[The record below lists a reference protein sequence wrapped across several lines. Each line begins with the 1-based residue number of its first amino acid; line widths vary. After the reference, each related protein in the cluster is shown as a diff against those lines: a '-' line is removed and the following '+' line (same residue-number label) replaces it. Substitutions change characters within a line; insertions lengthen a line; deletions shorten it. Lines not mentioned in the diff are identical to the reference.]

1 MNLFSYEYWKGVLE
15 MQRVLV
21 TAGATGIGYALAE
34 QFSDAG
40 YQIWIVDISKEALE
54 KCPKNWEQTELD
66 VSDENAMVGLFTEI
80 KNKWG
85 GLDVLCANAGTAGP
99 TELIEDQGVSA
110 FKNCLD
116 VNLIGAF
123 LSVKG
128 CLPIMKKQGKGAIIF
143 TSSTAG
149 LYGFPYR
156 SPYSASKWAI
166 HGLMK
171 TVAMEAG
178 SFGIRAN
185 AIAPGCVEGD
195 RINRVIER
203 EAVKKNTQADIVRQ
217 AYKAGTSLNT
227 FIEARDIAAMAVF
240 LASEAARLVSGQII
254 AVDGHTE
261 NPDPKI

>member
-1 MNLFSYEYWKGVLE
+1 MQKVLI
-15 MQRVLV
+15 
-21 TAGATGIGYALAE
+21 TAGASGIGYALAE
-34 QFSDAG
+34 AFYAEG
-40 YQIWIVDISKEALE
+40 YKVWVIDISEEDLT
-54 KCPKNWEQTELD
+54 KCPKNWEQTKLD
-66 VSDENAMVGLFTEI
+66 VSDENAMMELFNEI

-85 GLDVLCANAGTAGP
+85 GLDVVCANAGTAGP
-99 TELIEDQGVSA
+99 TELVEDQGVSA

-128 CLPIMKKQGKGAIIF
+128 CLPIMKKQCRGAIIF

-178 SFGIRAN
+178 SFGIRVN

-195 RINRVIER
+195 RINGVIER
-203 EAVKKNTQADIVRQ
+203 EAIQKNTKADIVRQ

-261 NPDPKI
+261 NPDPKM

>member
-1 MNLFSYEYWKGVLE
+1 MQKVLI
-15 MQRVLV
+15 
-21 TAGATGIGYALAE
+21 TAGASGIGYALAE
-34 QFSDAG
+34 AFYAEG
-40 YQIWIVDISKEALE
+40 YKVWVIDISEEDLT
-54 KCPKNWEQTELD
+54 KCPKNWEQTKLD
-66 VSDENAMVGLFTEI
+66 VSDENAMMDLFNEI

-85 GLDVLCANAGTAGP
+85 GLDVVCANAGTAGP
-99 TELIEDQGVSA
+99 TELVEDQGVSA

-123 LSVKG
+123 LSAKG
-128 CLPIMKKQGKGAIIF
+128 CLPIMKKQGRGAIIF

-195 RINRVIER
+195 RINGVIER
-203 EAVKKNTQADIVRQ
+203 EAIQKNTKADIVRQ
-217 AYKAGTSLNT
+217 AYKASTSLNT

-261 NPDPKI
+261 NPDPKM

>member
-1 MNLFSYEYWKGVLE
+1 MQKVLI
-15 MQRVLV
+15 
-21 TAGATGIGYALAE
+21 TAGASGIGYALAE
-34 QFSDAG
+34 AFYAEG
-40 YQIWIVDISKEALE
+40 YKVWVIDISEEDLT
-54 KCPKNWEQTELD
+54 KCPKNWEQTKLD
-66 VSDENAMVGLFTEI
+66 VSDENAMMELFNEI

-85 GLDVLCANAGTAGP
+85 GLDVVCANAGTAGP
-99 TELIEDQGVSA
+99 TELVEDQGVSA

-128 CLPIMKKQGKGAIIF
+128 CLPIMKKQCRGAIIF

-195 RINRVIER
+195 RINGVIER
-203 EAVKKNTQADIVRQ
+203 EAIQKNTKADIVRQ

-261 NPDPKI
+261 NPDPKM

>member
-1 MNLFSYEYWKGVLE
+1 MQKVLI
-15 MQRVLV
+15 
-21 TAGATGIGYALAE
+21 TAGASGIGYALAE
-34 QFSDAG
+34 AFYAEG
-40 YQIWIVDISKEALE
+40 YKVWVIDISEEDLT
-54 KCPKNWEQTELD
+54 KCPKNWEQTKLD
-66 VSDENAMVGLFTEI
+66 VSDENAMMDLFNEI

-99 TELIEDQGVSA
+99 TELVEDQGVSA

-123 LSVKG
+123 LSAKG
-128 CLPIMKKQGKGAIIF
+128 CLPIMKKQGRGAIIF

-195 RINRVIER
+195 RINGVIER
-203 EAVKKNTQADIVRQ
+203 EAIQKNTKADIVRQ
-217 AYKAGTSLNT
+217 AYKASTSLNT

>member
-1 MNLFSYEYWKGVLE
+1 MQKVLI
-15 MQRVLV
+15 
-21 TAGATGIGYALAE
+21 TAGASGIGYALAE
-34 QFSDAG
+34 AFYAEG
-40 YQIWIVDISKEALE
+40 YKVWVIDISEEDLT
-54 KCPKNWEQTELD
+54 KCPKNWEQTKLD
-66 VSDENAMVGLFTEI
+66 VSDENAMMDLFNEI

-99 TELIEDQGVSA
+99 TELVEDQGVSA

-123 LSVKG
+123 LSAKG
-128 CLPIMKKQGKGAIIF
+128 CLPIMKKQGRGAIIF

-195 RINRVIER
+195 RINGVIER
-203 EAVKKNTQADIVRQ
+203 EAIQKNTKADIVRQ
-217 AYKAGTSLNT
+217 AYKASTSLNT

-261 NPDPKI
+261 NTDPKI

>member
-1 MNLFSYEYWKGVLE
+1 

-21 TAGATGIGYALAE
+21 TAGASGIGYALAE
-34 QFSDAG
+34 AFYAEG
-40 YQIWIVDISKEALE
+40 YKVWIIDVSENDLK
-54 KCPKNWEQTELD
+54 KCPKNWKQTKLD
-66 VSDENAMVGLFTEI
+66 VSDENAMGDLFSTI
-80 KNKWG
+80 NNKWG
-85 GLDVLCANAGTAGP
+85 GLDVLCANAGTAGT
-99 TELIEDQGVSA
+99 TELIEDQDLLA
-110 FKNCLD
+110 FRKCLD

-128 CLPIMKKQGKGAIIF
+128 CLPMMKKQGKGAIIF

-195 RINRVIER
+195 RINGVIER
-203 EAVKKNTQADIVRQ
+203 EAAQKNTTPDIVRQ

-227 FIEARDIAAMAVF
+227 FIEAKDIAAMAVF
-240 LASEAARLVSGQII
+240 LASDSAQLVSGQII

>member
-1 MNLFSYEYWKGVLE
+1 MQKVLI
-15 MQRVLV
+15 
-21 TAGATGIGYALAE
+21 TAGASGIGYALAE
-34 QFSDAG
+34 AFYAEG
-40 YQIWIVDISKEALE
+40 YKVWVIDISEEDLT
-54 KCPKNWEQTELD
+54 KCPKNWEQTKLD
-66 VSDENAMVGLFTEI
+66 VSDENAMMDLFNEI

-85 GLDVLCANAGTAGP
+85 GLDVVCANAGTAGP
-99 TELIEDQGVSA
+99 TELVEDQGVSA

-128 CLPIMKKQGKGAIIF
+128 CLPIMKKQGRGAIIF

-195 RINRVIER
+195 RINGVIER
-203 EAVKKNTQADIVRQ
+203 ESIQKNTKADIVRQ
-217 AYKAGTSLNT
+217 AYKASTSLNT

>member
-1 MNLFSYEYWKGVLE
+1 MQKVLI
-15 MQRVLV
+15 
-21 TAGATGIGYALAE
+21 TAGASGIGYALAE
-34 QFSDAG
+34 AFYAEG
-40 YQIWIVDISKEALE
+40 YKVWVIDISEEDLT
-54 KCPKNWEQTELD
+54 KCPKNWEQTKLD
-66 VSDENAMVGLFTEI
+66 VSDENAMIDLFNEI

-99 TELIEDQGVSA
+99 TELVEDQGVSA

-123 LSVKG
+123 LSAKG
-128 CLPIMKKQGKGAIIF
+128 CLPIMKKQGRGAIIF

-195 RINRVIER
+195 RINGVIER
-203 EAVKKNTQADIVRQ
+203 EAIQKNTKADIVRQ
-217 AYKAGTSLNT
+217 AYNAGTSLNT

>member
-1 MNLFSYEYWKGVLE
+1 MQKVLI
-15 MQRVLV
+15 
-21 TAGATGIGYALAE
+21 TAGASGIGYSLAE
-34 QFSDAG
+34 AFYAEG
-40 YQIWIVDISKEALE
+40 CKVWIIDISEEDLT
-54 KCPKNWEQTELD
+54 KCPKNWEQTKLD
-66 VSDENAMVGLFTEI
+66 VSDENAMMDLFNEI

-99 TELIEDQGVSA
+99 TELVEDQGVSA

-123 LSVKG
+123 LSAKG
-128 CLPIMKKQGKGAIIF
+128 CLPIMKKQGRGAIIF

-195 RINRVIER
+195 RINGVIER
-203 EAVKKNTQADIVRQ
+203 EAIQKNTKADIVRQ
-217 AYKAGTSLNT
+217 AYKASTSLNT

>member
-1 MNLFSYEYWKGVLE
+1 MQKVLI
-15 MQRVLV
+15 
-21 TAGATGIGYALAE
+21 TAGASGIGYALAE
-34 QFSDAG
+34 AFYAEG
-40 YQIWIVDISKEALE
+40 YKVWVIDISEEDLT
-54 KCPKNWEQTELD
+54 KCPKNWEQTKLD
-66 VSDENAMVGLFTEI
+66 VSDENAMMDLFNEI

-85 GLDVLCANAGTAGP
+85 GLDVVCANAGTAGP
-99 TELIEDQGVSA
+99 TELVEDQGVSA

-128 CLPIMKKQGKGAIIF
+128 CLPIMKKQGRGAIIF

-195 RINRVIER
+195 RINGVIER
-203 EAVKKNTQADIVRQ
+203 EAIQKNTKADIVRQ

-261 NPDPKI
+261 NPDPKM

>member
-1 MNLFSYEYWKGVLE
+1 MQKVLI
-15 MQRVLV
+15 
-21 TAGATGIGYALAE
+21 TAGASGIGYALAE
-34 QFSDAG
+34 AFYAEG
-40 YQIWIVDISKEALE
+40 YKVWVIDISEEDLT
-54 KCPKNWEQTELD
+54 KCPKNWEQTKLD
-66 VSDENAMVGLFTEI
+66 VSDENAMMDLFNEI

-99 TELIEDQGVSA
+99 TELVEDQGVSA

-123 LSVKG
+123 LSAKG
-128 CLPIMKKQGKGAIIF
+128 CLPIMKKQGRGTIIF

-195 RINRVIER
+195 RINGVIER
-203 EAVKKNTQADIVRQ
+203 EAIQKNTKADIVRQ

>member
-1 MNLFSYEYWKGVLE
+1 

-21 TAGATGIGYALAE
+21 TAGASGIGYALAE
-34 QFSDAG
+34 AFYAEG
-40 YQIWIVDISKEALE
+40 YKVWIIDVSENDLK
-54 KCPKNWEQTELD
+54 KCPKNWKQTKLD
-66 VSDENAMVGLFTEI
+66 VSDENAMGDLFSTINNE
-80 KNKWG
+80 WG
-85 GLDVLCANAGTAGP
+85 GLDVLCANAGTAGA
-99 TELIEDQGVSA
+99 TELIEDQDLLA
-110 FKNCLD
+110 FRKCLD

-128 CLPIMKKQGKGAIIF
+128 CLPMMKKQGKGAIIF

-185 AIAPGCVEGD
+185 AIAVSYTHLTLP
-195 RINRVIER
+195 
-203 EAVKKNTQADIVRQ
+203 T
-217 AYKAGTSLNT
+217 
-227 FIEARDIAAMAVF
+227 IA
-240 LASEAARLVSGQII
+240 
-254 AVDGHTE
+254 
-261 NPDPKI
+261 

>member
-1 MNLFSYEYWKGVLE
+1 MQKVLI
-15 MQRVLV
+15 
-21 TAGATGIGYALAE
+21 TAGASGIGYSLAE
-34 QFSDAG
+34 AFYAEG
-40 YQIWIVDISKEALE
+40 YKVWVIDISEEDLT
-54 KCPKNWEQTELD
+54 KCPKNWEQTKLD
-66 VSDENAMVGLFTEI
+66 VSDENAMMELFNEI

-85 GLDVLCANAGTAGP
+85 GLDVVCANAGTAGP
-99 TELIEDQGVSA
+99 TELVEDQGVSA

-128 CLPIMKKQGKGAIIF
+128 CLPIMKKQCRGAIIF

-195 RINRVIER
+195 RINGVIER
-203 EAVKKNTQADIVRQ
+203 EAIQKNTKADIVRQ

-261 NPDPKI
+261 NPDPKM